1 MINYLTA
8 AQWSDNLWIVAGLVV
23 VGTAI
28 AMGLLSWLFKDYSDS
43 V

>member
-23 VGTAI
+23 LGVGLAI
-28 AMGLLSWLFKDYSDS
+28 GLLHWFFKDYSDS